1 MNWTR
6 EQTIIALYAYC
17 IIPFNKATNNNPTII
32 DLAHKIGR
40 SITALKM
47 KIGNFGSLDPKLAQ
61 KGIVGLSNSSRLDK
75 EVWQEFNN
83 HGDKLFIEAQRIL
96 TTKDNVVPVLTCPKG
111 LETLTQAKRRI
122 NQDFFRSM
130 VLSSY
135 ENGCCVSGVKAVE
148 LLEAAHI
155 IPWSEDEH
163 LRTDPTNGLCL
174 NSFFH
179 QAYDSNLI
187 SISPDYEIF
196 ISERLITDTIGE
208 DSKKYLMNL
217 SGKRIFLPF
226 KFYPNPEYLTIRYET
241 FKSTI

>member
-6 EQTIIALYAYC
+6 EQTVIALYAYC

-32 DLAHKIGR
+32 DLASKIGR

-47 KIGNFGSLDPKLAQ
+47 KIGNFGSFDPKLAQ
-61 KGIVGLSNSSRLDK
+61 KGIVGLCNSSRLDK
-75 EVWQEFNN
+75 EIWQEFNN
-83 HGDKLFIEAQRIL
+83 HWDKLFIESQRIL
-96 TTKDNVVPVLTCPKG
+96 SAEDHSSHMSKFPIGVD
-111 LETLTQAKRRI
+111 TLTQAKKRE
-122 NQDFFRSM
+122 NQAFFRTM

-135 ENGCCVSGVKAVE
+135 ENGCCVSGIKTAE

-155 IPWSEDEH
+155 IPWSEDKR

-187 SISPDYEIF
+187 SITPDYKIA
-196 ISERLITDTIGE
+196 ISEKLITETLGE
-208 DSKKYLMNL
+208 DTKKYLMNL
-217 SGKRIFLPF
+217 NGGNIFLPNR
-226 KFYPNPEYLTIRYET
+226 FYPNSEYLAMRYEI